1 MMTRAPSSSRRRLI
15 GVAGLAVA
23 VVGLAGVGLAGACSK
38 KPSGAA
44 AGGATASPAAAQHVD
59 GTPHPDA
66 AIRAWQGAG
75 LGPEGFAAIT
85 PVPYGASYC
94 EQGRVQ
100 TIDALVCEYHDQ
112 DTLSRGKS
120 QMLDQWG
127 KEGVNTGV
135 AFQTKLTLLGVL
147 DRGRRDPNGKVTS
160 QVIDAFR
167 KL

>member
-1 MMTRAPSSSRRRLI
+1 MARRFPTRSI
-15 GVAGLAVA
+15 GLAAALAAVA
-23 VVGLAGVGLAGACSK
+23 FTGACGK
-38 KPSGAA
+38 KQGGAA
-44 AGGATASPAAAQHVD
+44 PAGPGAPQHVD
-59 GTPHPDA
+59 GTPHADA
-66 AIRAWQGAG
+66 AIKAWQGAG

-100 TIDALVCEYHDQ
+100 TVDALVCEYRDQ

-120 QMLDQWG
+120 AMLEQWG

-160 QVIDAFR
+160 LVIDAFR

>member
-1 MMTRAPSSSRRRLI
+1 MRARRSSVSRPRGL
-15 GVAGLAVA
+15 VAIVA
-23 VVGLAGVGLAGACSK
+23 IAGAAFVGACGK
-38 KPSGAA
+38 K
-44 AGGATASPAAAQHVD
+44 AGGAAGASTAAAPAGAAGAQHVD
-59 GTPHPDA
+59 GTPHADA
-66 AIRAWQGAG
+66 AIKAWQGAG

-85 PVPYGASYC
+85 PVPYGAAYC

-100 TIDALVCEYHDQ
+100 TIDAVVCEYRDQ
-112 DTLSRGKS
+112 DTLARGKS
-120 QMLDQWG
+120 AMLDQWG

>member
-1 MMTRAPSSSRRRLI
+1 VAAVIGPRRSAI
-15 GVAGLAVA
+15 AIAA
-23 VVGLAGVGLAGACSK
+23 IACVGFAGACSK
-38 KPSGAA
+38 KESGAGT
-44 AGGATASPAAAQHVD
+44 AGAGPAGPGAPQHVD
-59 GTPHPDA
+59 GTPHADA
-66 AIRAWQGAG
+66 AIKAWQGAG
-75 LGPEGFAAIT
+75 LSPEGFSAIT
-85 PVPYGASYC
+85 PVPYGAAYC

-100 TIDALVCEYHDQ
+100 TVDALVCEYRDQ

-120 QMLDQWG
+120 AMLEQWG

-135 AFQTKLTLLGVL
+135 AFQTKMTLLGVL